1 MHTTD
6 DLLHEIE
13 TLRAEV
19 RALRTAVN
27 SAPTPRADAPP
38 TPKNRRQLLTLA
50 AAGVGGAGLA
60 ALTPAAPAAAANGDA
75 ILLGNAGGQSC
86 TASTGVAVTGNAAPY
101 GLAFT
106 DNGLGSIPLPVA
118 VLGHARGF
126 GGSSNF
132 SAAVLGLAEQDAF
145 YGVVGDS
152 VRCGVH
158 GIARGPAD
166 NGWPGVLAEGRNG
179 VGLRGEGG
187 TDGVVGFG
195 RTSGVRG
202 ESDTRSVPSLRAA
215 AKSGLLALDGA
226 QPAPPASGTFRRGD
240 ILNDK
245 NGSGIWAC
253 VSAGSPGSWRKV
265 AGIATAG
272 AFHPIDGAR
281 AFDSRAAGSGGRLT
295 AGTNRLITIPT
306 SLAPSGSHAVTYLL
320 TVRDTAG
327 SGGLTV
333 YPADRPRPVIQSAIW
348 DGADQPSVVGA
359 VTELGPG
366 RELRVYCSSGSTH
379 ITLDVTGY
387 YH

>member
-19 RALRTAVN
+19 RGLRAAVD
-27 SAPTPRADAPP
+27 SPPAPP
-38 TPKNRRQLLTLA
+38 ADPPPTTTNRRQLFTLA

-60 ALTPAAPAAAANGDA
+60 ALAPAAPAAAANGDA
-75 ILLGNAGGQSC
+75 LIIGNSGGQSC

-101 GLAFT
+101 GFAFT
-106 DNGLGSIPLPVA
+106 DNGLGSVPLPTA
-118 VLGHARGF
+118 MLGHARGF
-126 GGSSNF
+126 GGPNNF
-132 SAAVLGLAEQDAF
+132 SAGVFGLAEQDAF

-187 TDGVVGFG
+187 TDGVVGYG
-195 RTSGVRG
+195 KTSGVRG
-202 ESDTRSVPSLRAA
+202 ESDTRSVPALRAA
-215 AKSGLLALDGA
+215 LKSGLLALDGA

-240 ILNDK
+240 LLNDK
-245 NGSGIWAC
+245 DGSGVWAC
-253 VSAGSPGSWRKV
+253 VTAGNPGVWRKV
-265 AGIATAG
+265 VGPATAG
-272 AFHPIDGAR
+272 AFHAIDGGR
-281 AFDSRAAGSGGRLT
+281 AYDSRTSGAGGRIT
-295 AGTNRLITIPT
+295 SGTNRLVTIPT
-306 SLAPSGSHAVTYLL
+306 SLAPGGSEAITYLL
-320 TVRDTAG
+320 TVRDTSG

-333 YPADRPRPVIQSAIW
+333 YPANRPRPTIQSAIW
-348 DGADQPSVVGA
+348 WAANQSHVVGG
-359 VTELGPG
+359 VTKLGPG
-366 RELRVYCSSGSTH
+366 REIRVYCSSGSTH

-387 YH
+387 YR

>member
-1 MHTTD
+1 MRTTD
-6 DLLHEIE
+6 DLLQEIDK
-13 TLRAEV
+13 LRAEV
-19 RALRTAVN
+19 RELRSAVHRP
-27 SAPTPRADAPP
+27 STPADPAPAPT
-38 TPKNRRQLLTLA
+38 NRRQLLTLA

-60 ALTPAAPAAAANGDA
+60 ALAPAAPAAAANGDA
-75 ILLGNAGGQSC
+75 MLLGNAGGQSC

-126 GGSSNF
+126 GGSGNF

-166 NGWPGVLAEGRNG
+166 NGWPGVLGEGRNG
-179 VGLRGEGG
+179 VGVRGDGG
-187 TDGVVGFG
+187 TFGVVGYG
-195 RTSGVRG
+195 NDAGVRG
-202 ESDTRSVPSLRAA
+202 ETENRSAPALRAS

-240 ILNDK
+240 LLNDK
-245 NGSGIWAC
+245 GGSGIWAC
-253 VSAGSPGSWRKV
+253 VTAGNPGVWRKLAGS
-265 AGIATAG
+265 ATAG
-272 AFHPIDGAR
+272 AFHAIDGGR
-281 AFDSRAAGSGGRLT
+281 AYDSRVAGAGGRIT
-295 AGTNRLITIPT
+295 SGTNRLVTIPT
-306 SLAPSGSHAVTYLL
+306 SLAPGGSLAITYLL
-320 TVRDTAG
+320 TVHDTSG

-333 YPADRPRPVIQSAIW
+333 YPANRPRPTIQSAIW
-348 DGADQPSVVGA
+348 WAANQSHVVGG
-359 VTELGPG
+359 VTKLGPG
-366 RELRVYCSSGSTH
+366 SEVRVYCSAGSTH

-387 YH
+387 YL